1 MSRAGHGAHEGIRV
15 SEADFETRFLEFERA
30 AHSFE
35 LDAISY
41 VPIEQLRKVLF
52 YYDELRGL
60 IDVPGDLIEL
70 GVWRASTLCF
80 LSDASI
86 LLDGPNSSRSVI
98 GFDTFAGFAPDTVL
112 AADRD
117 RECRDL
123 FRDTSR
129 DIVLRKIAARPGR
142 RLQIV
147 EGNIVETLPRHLA
160 GWANRIAMA
169 ICDADTADVT
179 RVILENI
186 WDRMAPGGRIYFD
199 EYSRDGWSETHG
211 VDAFFEARGL
221 SLNLIKRVRGMPLAF
236 VQVD

>member
-1 MSRAGHGAHEGIRV
+1 V
-15 SEADFETRFLEFERA
+15 SSEDFEARFLEFERST
-30 AHSFE
+30 HTFE

-41 VPIEQLRKVLF
+41 VPLEQLRKVLF
-52 YYDELRGL
+52 YYDELRRL
-60 IDVPGDLIEL
+60 IDVPGDLVEF
-70 GVWRASTLCF
+70 GVWRAATLCF

-98 GFDTFAGFAPDTVL
+98 GFDTFAGFPHDTVFSR
-112 AADRD
+112 DRD
-117 RECRDL
+117 RECRDI

-129 DIVLRKIAARPGR
+129 EVVLRKVAARPAR

-160 GWANRIAMA
+160 GWANRIAIA

-186 WDRMAPGGRIYFD
+186 WDRMAPGGCIYFD
-199 EYSRDGWSETHG
+199 EYSRDGWSETDG
-211 VDAFFEARGL
+211 VDAFFEARGFDRGR
-221 SLNLIKRVRGMPLAF
+221 IKRVRGLPVAF